1 MNNIVNKQLTV
12 GTIQLSAHFL
22 LITFSKFVECEE
34 KLRSNFL
41 ANCKIVGVVFD
52 ELSYSYLVGELM
64 EFLTTLK

>member
-34 KLRSNFL
+34 KLSSNFL
-41 ANCKIVGVVFD
+41 ANCKIGVVFD